1 MGEQLLWATKNGDME
16 LLKDLVEKQNVSINT
31 ELLNGRMAIHYAADY
46 GQLEVIEYLV
56 SKGADMNQAD
66 KHGITPL
73 LAAIFEGHT
82 SCVKFFLSKG
92 ANKNGKAPDG
102 SSYYDVAETDEIKAL
117 LK

>member
-1 MGEQLLWATKNGDME
+1 MGEDLLWATKNGDME
-16 LLKDLVEKQNVSINT
+16 QLTKLVEQQNADINA

-56 SKGADMNQAD
+56 SKGADINLPD

-73 LAAIFEGHT
+73 LASIFEGHAK
-82 SCVKFFLSKG
+82 CVKYLLSKG
-92 ANKNGKAPDG
+92 AKKDGKAPDG
-102 SSYYDVAETDEIKAL
+102 SSYYDAAESDEIKAL